1 MLLQELN
8 DLKEGDQVVF
18 NGNPPHVPGHPIAGT
33 ILTRSKNWM
42 DDDMCVKFNYGS
54 GHGLFECHYF
64 SHNQVDFIETGIK
77 E

>member
-8 DLKEGDQVVF
+8 DLKDGDKVVF
-18 NGNPPHVPGHPIAGT
+18 NGNLPDVPDHPVAGT

-42 DDDMCVKFNYGS
+42 DDDLCVKFI
-54 GHGLFECHYF
+54 HGPGVFDHHYF
-64 SHNQVDFIETGIK
+64 SHNQVDFIK